1 MNRVLV
7 RIPTILR
14 SYTAGAQVYTAGARV
29 SFIPAVAGGAPQTS
43 ENVPADA
50 AVLSQMA

>member
-14 SYTAGAQVYTAGARV
+14 SYTRARGFP
-29 SFIPAVAGGAPQTS
+29 SAPAVAGGAPQTS

-50 AVLSQMA
+50 ADLSQMA

>member
-14 SYTAGAQVYTAGARV
+14 SYTAGARV
-29 SFIPAVAGGAPQTS
+29 SFIPEVAGGAPQTS

-50 AVLSQMA
+50 ADLSQMA